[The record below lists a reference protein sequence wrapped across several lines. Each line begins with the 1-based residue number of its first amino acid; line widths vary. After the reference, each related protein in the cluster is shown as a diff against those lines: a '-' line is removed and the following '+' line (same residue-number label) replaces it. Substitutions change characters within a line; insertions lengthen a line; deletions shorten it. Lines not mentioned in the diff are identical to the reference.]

1 MSGKGKS
8 KARSKGTTKRSNRR
22 KSTALVRVPR
32 GKIGFP
38 QSMRTTL
45 RLTHTAVFQPSSTV
59 VVAES
64 IQANGLFKPFVGL
77 DKKPR
82 GFDQFMSLYGNYTVL
97 GTKCHVRFMYAG
109 YDGPATTEQATD
121 ELIKSNLGSAG
132 IDDAKA
138 ALPVACGIRKGTEVL
153 GVVNTEDVFE
163 RERTKGMYITPQEG
177 ARTVSMT
184 ASSGEFFKNYTTVST
199 EGYSGSA
206 LANPAIP
213 VFIEPWVSRPV
224 NVDDAVTQVIAFIE
238 LEFDTVF
245 TNPQPLLQIT
255 PSGDGL

>member
-1 MSGKGKS
+1 MSGKAQS

-45 RLTHTAVFQPSSTV
+45 RLTHTAVFQPSGTT

-64 IQANGLFKPFVGL
+64 IQANGLFQPVVGVP
-77 DKKPR
+77 KKPR
-82 GFDQFMSLYGNYTVL
+82 GFDQFMALYGSYTVL
-97 GTKCHVRFMYAG
+97 GTKCHVRYMYAG
-109 YDGPATTEQATD
+109 YDGPATTEVTSD
-121 ELIKSNLGSAG
+121 ELIKTSLLGD
-132 IDDAKA
+132 IDDSKA
-138 ALPVACGIRKGTEVL
+138 SLPVACGIRKGTEVL
-153 GVVNTEDVFE
+153 GVVSTEDIFE
-163 RERTKGMYITPQEG
+163 RERTKGLYITPQEG
-177 ARTVSMT
+177 SRTVTMT
-184 ASSGEFFKNYTTVST
+184 ASTGEFFKNYTTVST

-206 LANPAIP
+206 TANPAIP
-213 VFIEPWVSRPV
+213 VYIEPWASRPV

-245 TNPQPLLQIT
+245 SNPQPLLQIT
-255 PSGDGL
+255 PSGGM